1 MKISIGILILAFF
14 LNKKCLYLSKVIQ
27 DSEKEEEELRKA
39 LEKIYQIRR
48 LRNEMRLAARAAG
61 NKENIR
67 RAAHM
72 KMLASSA
79 QTIPLW
85 VGRDGE
91 EPPELCGCLAADPD
105 YIAEPVSY

>member
-1 MKISIGILILAFF
+1 M
-14 LNKKCLYLSKVIQ
+14 
-27 DSEKEEEELRKA
+27 RKA
-39 LEKIYQIRR
+39 LDKIYQIRR
-48 LRNEMRLAARAAG
+48 LRNEMRLAARASG

-91 EPPELCGCLAADPD
+91 EPPGKQTYLTTSFQLREVALPNFDRKLKANLKGTDH
-105 YIAEPVSY
+105 

>member
-1 MKISIGILILAFF
+1 M
-14 LNKKCLYLSKVIQ
+14 
-27 DSEKEEEELRKA
+27 RKA
-39 LEKIYQIRR
+39 LDKIYNIRR
-48 LRNEMRLAARAAG
+48 LRNEMRLAARASG

-85 VGRDGE
+85 VGKDGE
-91 EPPELCGCLAADPD
+91 EPPELCGSIPADQS
-105 YIAEPVSY
+105 YIAEQVWGLKL

>member
-1 MKISIGILILAFF
+1 M
-14 LNKKCLYLSKVIQ
+14 
-27 DSEKEEEELRKA
+27 RKA

-85 VGRDGE
+85 VGRDDE
-91 EPPELCGCLAADPD
+91 EPPELCGCIPANSD
-105 YIAEPVSY
+105 YIAEPVSQNVFTSFCSLLYLTKIYFSSKFYIREIIIVS

>member
-1 MKISIGILILAFF
+1 
-14 LNKKCLYLSKVIQ
+14 
-27 DSEKEEEELRKA
+27 
-39 LEKIYQIRR
+39 
-48 LRNEMRLAARAAG
+48 MRLAARASG

-85 VGRDGE
+85 VGKDEE
-91 EPPELCGCLAADPD
+91 EPPGTDKNVL
-105 YIAEPVSY
+105 YITNLFIKNSSLIGMILLQ